1 MTLLPPSS
9 RTLQRA
15 GGRALAAVRRAC
27 LGLAV
32 SAGGLTA
39 APALA
44 AEDALLQMH
53 RTGRISLGVRDQ
65 APPTNSLDAS
75 GVYVGYHVDIC
86 NRIVQAIR
94 QRFDMPMLKVTTVPT
109 TQATRFSMLNNGT
122 IDIDCGHN
130 AITSAGMQQAL
141 FAHATLVTDLRAMTV
156 VENQSLSL
164 AGLDGRTV
172 GTVVGGSAL
181 PLIRSLARKSE
192 MKVIEALGRT
202 DQEAFALLEAG
213 RVDLIVLAEP
223 YLLAQRA
230 RSGNPARYVLLDG
243 VLRTEPVAIVVRLH
257 DEKLLAVANE
267 VIDAMMRTGEM
278 ERLYRKWFVDPLP
291 GQQDGLDLPLSP
303 KLRALFANPGSEML
317 DF

>member
-1 MTLLPPSS
+1 M
-9 RTLQRA
+9 LQRA
-15 GGRALAAVRRAC
+15 RGWIGVAVGAGVLAA
-27 LGLAV
+27 G
-32 SAGGLTA
+32 
-39 APALA
+39 PALA
-44 AEDALLQMH
+44 AEDTLLQMH
-53 RTGRISLGVRDQ
+53 RSGRISLGVRDQ
-65 APPTNSLDAS
+65 APPTSSLDAS
-75 GVYVGYHVDIC
+75 GGHVGYHVDIC
-86 NRIVQAIR
+86 KRIVQAIR
-94 QRFDMPMLKVTTVPT
+94 QRFDMPALQVTTVT
-109 TQATRFSMLNNGT
+109 TTLATRFSMLNNGT

-130 AITSAGMQQAL
+130 AVTSAGMQQAL

-172 GTVVGGSAL
+172 GTIVGSTAL
-181 PLIRSLARKSE
+181 PLIRSLARKSQ
-192 MKVIEALGRT
+192 MKITEAHGRT
-202 DQEAFALLEAG
+202 SQEAFALLEAG
-213 RVDLIVLAEP
+213 RVDLVVFAEP

-243 VLRTEPVAIVVRLH
+243 VLRTEPVALIVRLS

-291 GQQDGLDLPLSP
+291 GQKDGLNLPLSP
-303 KLRALFANPGSEML
+303 KLRALFANPGSEMM

>member
-1 MTLLPPSS
+1 M
-9 RTLQRA
+9 LQRA
-15 GGRALAAVRRAC
+15 GGCALGALRRAC
-27 LGLAV
+27 LGMAL
-32 SAGGLTA
+32 SAGVLAA

-53 RTGRISLGVRDQ
+53 RSGRISLGVRDQ
-65 APPTNSLDAS
+65 APPTSSLDAS
-75 GVYVGYHVDIC
+75 GVHVGYHVDIC

-94 QRFDMPMLKVTTVPT
+94 QRFDMPALKITTVTTT
-109 TQATRFSMLNNGT
+109 LATRFAMLNNGT

-130 AITSAGMQQAL
+130 AVTSAGMQQAL

-156 VENQSLSL
+156 VENQSLRLGS
-164 AGLDGRTV
+164 LDGRTI
-172 GTVVGGSAL
+172 GTVVGGSEL
-181 PLIRSLARKSE
+181 PLIRSLARKSQ
-192 MKVIEALGRT
+192 MKVTEALGRT
-202 DQEAFALLEAG
+202 SQEAFALLEAG
-213 RVDLIVLAEP
+213 RVDLIALAEP

-243 VLRTEPVAIVVRLH
+243 VLRTEPVALIVRLS

-278 ERLYRKWFVDPLP
+278 ERLYRKWFVEPLP
-291 GQQDGLDLPLSP
+291 GQKEGLDLPMSP
-303 KLRALFANPGSEML
+303 KLRALFANPGSEMM